1 MPGTRRD
8 EVTGSWRLPVI
19 LASVAKPP
27 GPVPCEGVAIKD
39 SECARVPMRT
49 APHVTWFELIDTH
62 CIVSLAGKVV
72 EGRTSHGSQAEHQ
85 AITVFHRG
93 LLCEELLTRRLLSAA
108 SINST
113 RWRCAVV
120 DTCPHIAAR
129 VFRSGQFASS
139 DHLNQAT
146 CFCFVCT

>member
-1 MPGTRRD
+1 
-8 EVTGSWRLPVI
+8 
-19 LASVAKPP
+19 
-27 GPVPCEGVAIKD
+27 
-39 SECARVPMRT
+39 
-49 APHVTWFELIDTH
+49 VTWFELIDTH

-139 DHLNQAT
+139 DHLNQAVG
-146 CFCFVCT
+146 FCFVTSRQDNQTTRYRQGASHCDAGWSKVFSGSLQRGV